1 MMEKKDILKV
11 NKLVFEY
18 ILTLDDIEL
27 NQLLNGLK
35 VLSLKDGQG
44 VDKKLTDNKRV
55 NKKVKVNKSESNI
68 RESKAFGSE
77 NNLDDKSLEVVLIK
91 LNSVRT
97 KEEAYDYLKNSGLKV
112 SDLKAIAKRAEIF
125 VKSRSK
131 KDEIIDKLVQG
142 TIGVKI
148 KMKILTEG

>member
-1 MMEKKDILKV
+1 MEKTDILKV

-18 ILTLDDIEL
+18 ILNIDDIEL
-27 NQLLNGLK
+27 SQLLNGLK
-35 VLSLKDGQG
+35 VLSLKDGQDA
-44 VDKKLTDNKRV
+44 DKKLTDNKRM

-68 RESKAFGSE
+68 RKSKASISE
-77 NNLDDKSLEVVLIK
+77 NNLDDKSLEAVLIK
-91 LNSVRT
+91 LNSVST
-97 KEEAYDYLKNSGLKV
+97 KEEAYDYLKDSGFKV
-112 SDLKAIAKRAEIF
+112 AELKAIAKRAEIF
-125 VKSRSK
+125 VKSKSK